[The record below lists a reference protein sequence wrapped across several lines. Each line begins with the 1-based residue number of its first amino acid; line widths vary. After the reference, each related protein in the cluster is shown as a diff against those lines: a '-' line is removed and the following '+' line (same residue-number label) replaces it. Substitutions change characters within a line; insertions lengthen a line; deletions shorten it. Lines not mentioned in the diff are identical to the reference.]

1 MEKTDIRKFDPVRLK
16 LRGRN
21 RVVRS
26 VHDAYRMM
34 VTEWPVADGPA
45 LYRAEVTCLDVFNGV
60 VGARE
65 ARKKFI
71 AAVNE
76 AHLPY
81 MD

>member
-1 MEKTDIRKFDPVRLK
+1 
-16 LRGRN
+16 
-21 RVVRS
+21 
-26 VHDAYRMM
+26 M

-45 LYRAEVTCLDVFNGV
+45 LYRAEVTCLDVFNGA